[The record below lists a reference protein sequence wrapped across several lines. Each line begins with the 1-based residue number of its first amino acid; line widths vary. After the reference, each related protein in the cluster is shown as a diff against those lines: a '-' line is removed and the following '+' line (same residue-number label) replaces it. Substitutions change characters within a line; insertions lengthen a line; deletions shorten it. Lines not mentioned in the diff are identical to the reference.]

1 MPVSLQDFCGALY
14 FAYVYFF
21 SLQQMGLIRVIRNV
35 KRDGKPHR
43 LLDAVH
49 SGPKQTPEQKSL
61 PLPLRFPGQSWPA
74 GGSLR
79 CVCGGFFP
87 SVMSPGP
94 LCWGG
99 AASSWDPRPVSP
111 IPAARLWVWLEPLLP
126 HLCWGMQT
134 VPATQGDNPRAQLR
148 GPLLAHNL
156 TVASALNDR
165 V

>member
-35 KRDGKPHR
+35 KREGKPHR

-61 PLPLRFPGQSWPA
+61 TLPLRFPGQSWPA

-79 CVCGGFFP
+79 CGCGGFFP
-87 SVMSPGP
+87 SVISPGP

-99 AASSWDPRPVSP
+99 GRCLKLGPPSCFPNPSSTPVGMAGASASSSVLGNADSP
-111 IPAARLWVWLEPLLP
+111 CHPGGQP
-126 HLCWGMQT
+126 
-134 VPATQGDNPRAQLR
+134 
-148 GPLLAHNL
+148 
-156 TVASALNDR
+156 
-165 V
+165 

>member
-35 KRDGKPHR
+35 KREGKPHR

-49 SGPKQTPEQKSL
+49 SGPNQTPEQKSL
-61 PLPLRFPGQSWPA
+61 TLPLRFPGQSWPA

-79 CVCGGFFP
+79 CGCGGFFP

-94 LCWGG
+94 LCWGRG
-99 AASSWDPRPVSP
+99 ALPQAGTPVLFPQSQQHACGYGWSLCFLICVGECRQSLPPRGTTLGPSSEALCSL
-111 IPAARLWVWLEPLLP
+111 IIEQLL
-126 HLCWGMQT
+126 
-134 VPATQGDNPRAQLR
+134 
-148 GPLLAHNL
+148 LLFC
-156 TVASALNDR
+156 S
-165 V
+165 